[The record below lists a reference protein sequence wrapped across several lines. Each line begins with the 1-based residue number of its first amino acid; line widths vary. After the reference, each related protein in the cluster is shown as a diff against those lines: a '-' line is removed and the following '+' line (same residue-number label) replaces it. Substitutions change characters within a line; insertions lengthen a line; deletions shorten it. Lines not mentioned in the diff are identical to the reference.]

1 MGCLVFFFIE
11 NFIACRSNPEETS
24 ISSVPPLVR
33 KLPVNFQEAPNTCG
47 PAALLSICKFYGID
61 TTEKEIALLAG
72 TNQIGTSMYGL
83 VQAAEKLGL
92 KATGMEL
99 SLEELKSARKPLIAH
114 VNGGHFVV
122 VISFHEEQL
131 TLIEP
136 VLGVK
141 SVSQVDFRR
150 GWKGYVLLLEPRNK

>member
-1 MGCLVFFFIE
+1 
-11 NFIACRSNPEETS
+11 
-24 ISSVPPLVR
+24 
-33 KLPVNFQEAPNTCG
+33 
-47 PAALLSICKFYGID
+47 
-61 TTEKEIALLAG
+61 
-72 TNQIGTSMYGL
+72 MYGL